1 MASSYVD
8 RSMRDDA
15 SEGSGRDP
23 RGFVPNEDLGEPPS
37 TRLSRAPGDADA
49 LDCSEDGTVC
59 FACAFVKIRAD
70 KDKDPFNLAEATDAY
85 TDMQRLIDQHYSK
98 GISNPALV
106 DMIYAFYQKELRPLG
121 DYPAWT
127 KNSISRHLLYH
138 RGDEEVMMNEAVN
151 MLYAQIQSLR
161 TRCWVVNDL
170 DNTVEVHKSNMNLLA
185 SLTKTLTD
193 TLAKRKS
200 LKA

>member
-1 MASSYVD
+1 
-8 RSMRDDA
+8 
-15 SEGSGRDP
+15 
-23 RGFVPNEDLGEPPS
+23 
-37 TRLSRAPGDADA
+37 
-49 LDCSEDGTVC
+49 
-59 FACAFVKIRAD
+59 
-70 KDKDPFNLAEATDAY
+70 
-85 TDMQRLIDQHYSK
+85 
-98 GISNPALV
+98 
-106 DMIYAFYQKELRPLG
+106 MIYAFYQKELRPLG